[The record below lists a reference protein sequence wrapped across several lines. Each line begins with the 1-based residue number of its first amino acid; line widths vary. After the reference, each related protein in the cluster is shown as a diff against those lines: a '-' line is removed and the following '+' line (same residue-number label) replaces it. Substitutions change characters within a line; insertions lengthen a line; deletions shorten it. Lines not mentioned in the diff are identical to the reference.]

1 MSSESVRAV
10 FAKLP
15 ISERAEHGE
24 SVWGEREFLDEELSR
39 FIVSGRLN
47 CTIDAV
53 EGVLRTNRPDKKNA
67 LYQQFVKDGDALLNR
82 IQKLS
87 RVIDL

>member
-1 MSSESVRAV
+1 MAQAFGVSV
-10 FAKLP
+10 
-15 ISERAEHGE
+15 
-24 SVWGEREFLDEELSR
+24 EFLDEELNR

-53 EGVLRTNRPDKKNA
+53 EGVLRTNRPEKKNA
-67 LYQQFVKDGDALLNR
+67 LYQQFVKDGDAFLNR